1 MRWDSKH
8 TSPDVIDR
16 RGRGGGASGAGL
28 FWIIAMLLRSRF
40 GWVGVLIAVVGF
52 MAYGAFNFFR
62 AEGDSAAQLDE
73 SAAGVNDEMKAFV
86 GFVLDDVQDTM
97 QQKLVGYERAK
108 LVLFTG
114 STQTSCGYGEAATGP
129 FYCPADRRVYID
141 LSFYQALSDRLG
153 APGDFA
159 QAYVIAH
166 EVGHHIQTLLGTS
179 KDVHRLSAGERRGAE
194 GPGVRLE
201 LQADCYAGVWAHAT
215 KKRDLLEAGDIE
227 EALGAAAAIGDD
239 RLQKRSRGVVQPE
252 TFTHGTSQQRQRWF
266 RRGFD
271 SGRLEACDTFE
282 AASL

>member
-16 RGRGGGASGAGL
+16 RGQGGGASGAGL

-40 GWVGVLIAVVGF
+40 GWVGMLIAVVGF
-52 MAYGAFNFFR
+52 LAYGAFNFFQ

-73 SAAGVNDEMKAFV
+73 RAVGDSDEMKAFV

-97 QQKLVGYERAK
+97 EQKLDGYERAK

-114 STQTSCGYGEAATGP
+114 STQTSCGHGEAATGP

-141 LSFYQALSDRLG
+141 LAFYQALSDRLG

-179 KDVHRLSAGERRGAE
+179 KDVHRLSASDRRGAE

-215 KKRDLLEAGDIE
+215 KRRDLLEAGDID

-266 RRGFD
+266 RRGLD
-271 SGRLEACDTFE
+271 TGRLEACDTFE